1 MLMKTCPRIA
11 LYGRHS
17 TAMQT
22 ATSSADQAASCMKLV
37 DYLGGTVVETY
48 LDPEQSGYRRDRPAL
63 KRLLRDVEAGMIDTI
78 VCDSLDRLA
87 RDAEDVAFLGKKL
100 VYHRVALH
108 TVSEGYV
115 DEIKFAVAGLLDAI
129 LLKNLVDKTVR
140 GMEAAVL
147 AGRFAGGRA
156 YGYKRVIRLDA
167 REEVIRGL
175 LDIDEQHATIVRRI
189 FLEFAAGASSIQIA
203 TRLNAEGILGPRGG
217 QWNASTIR
225 GDPKKGTGILNNAL
239 YVGRL
244 IWGRRQWRRNPD
256 SEKRERRYR
265 LRDCSE
271 WVEVAVPDLR
281 IVTDEV
287 WTSVQQQI
295 EQRRRP
301 DEQVPVGRQN
311 RKKHLLSGLIRCSS
325 CGSGY
330 TISGKDYY
338 RCAGHKER
346 GTCSNKVS
354 VRKGPLEAASLAILQ
369 HSLLT
374 EDHARLFVEEFGRE
388 MARITASTLQQ
399 DQATSDRLSAVVR
412 EIDNLA
418 ANMLTGVLSPT
429 LAKLLSDREA
439 EKQRWEAKLAEQ
451 AINAPT
457 ATMLP
462 HPTLLRLFE
471 EKVGQLRETLNDE
484 TARGEAA
491 EILST
496 LIESVTIY
504 PAGPHGPEAEVV
516 ARVSDLLIW
525 ATNDNAAPG
534 GGVSSSVAVVAGTG
548 FEPVTFRL

>member
-1 MLMKTCPRIA
+1 
-11 LYGRHS
+11 
-17 TAMQT
+17 
-22 ATSSADQAASCMKLV
+22 
-37 DYLGGTVVETY
+37 
-48 LDPEQSGYRRDRPAL
+48 
-63 KRLLRDVEAGMIDTI
+63 
-78 VCDSLDRLA
+78 
-87 RDAEDVAFLGKKL
+87 
-100 VYHRVALH
+100 
-108 TVSEGYV
+108 
-115 DEIKFAVAGLLDAI
+115 
-129 LLKNLVDKTVR
+129 
-140 GMEAAVL
+140 
-147 AGRFAGGRA
+147 
-156 YGYKRVIRLDA
+156 
-167 REEVIRGL
+167 
-175 LDIDEQHATIVRRI
+175 
-189 FLEFAAGASSIQIA
+189 
-203 TRLNAEGILGPRGG
+203 
-217 QWNASTIR
+217 
-225 GDPKKGTGILNNAL
+225 
-239 YVGRL
+239 
-244 IWGRRQWRRNPD
+244 
-256 SEKRERRYR
+256 
-265 LRDCSE
+265 
-271 WVEVAVPDLR
+271 
-281 IVTDEV
+281 
-287 WTSVQQQI
+287 
-295 EQRRRP
+295 
-301 DEQVPVGRQN
+301 
-311 RKKHLLSGLIRCSS
+311 
-325 CGSGY
+325 
-330 TISGKDYY
+330 
-338 RCAGHKER
+338 
-346 GTCSNKVS
+346 
-354 VRKGPLEAASLAILQ
+354 
-369 HSLLT
+369 
-374 EDHARLFVEEFGRE
+374 